1 MTLFPKYSKRVDY
14 QRDGTMVVMEQKLL
28 QQTNHLILNSDLC
41 TACGI
46 CVEACPE
53 EAIKLGLVGAV
64 RRKAVDYA
72 APIDVDEVKCSYC
85 GVCVI
90 LCPFSALNLKVDG
103 VDRLPIVEKEGFPQ
117 YDQVSKVDDEKCI
130 KCLICEEICPRD
142 AVKREAELYEGVS
155 KEGKEKQLAIKTKT
169 TFKVDMEKCTAC
181 GICGY
186 LCPAITVKRK
196 PYTAETGKVE
206 AVSDPK
212 TGLPWD
218 ETKCDACKVCVEAC
232 PEECITV
239 EREVVSDKIEGKVNI
254 NEDLCCTCTWCSK
267 NCPTEAITVEKLFD
281 GEIEFFQEKCPSG
294 CSTCVEVCPC
304 NAIYLPTPPPAA
316 DLHLKQEAKI
326 AVNKDFCM
334 FCGACVNAC
343 PGEDIIVL
351 KRNSMRLK
359 GMPKETSLINK
370 IQDKL
375 FTKRTSKVKEEVPPG
390 HVAIKMMEKA

>member
-1 MTLFPKYSKRVDY
+1 MNTLYPKFSKKVEY
-14 QRDGTMVVMEQKLL
+14 QRDGTKVIMEQKLL
-28 QQTNHLILNSDLC
+28 QQKNQLILNVDLC

-46 CVEACPE
+46 CVDACPE

-64 RRKAVDYA
+64 RRGAIDYA

-85 GVCVI
+85 GVCPTI
-90 LCPFSALNLKVDG
+90 CPFSALTLMVDG
-103 VDRLPIVEKEGFPQ
+103 VEKYPLLEKEGFPT
-117 YDQVSKVDDEKCI
+117 YDQVSKIDDEKCI

-142 AVKREAELYEGVS
+142 AVKRNVELYEGAS
-155 KEGKEKQLAIKTKT
+155 KEGKERQLAIKTKT
-169 TFKVDMEKCTAC
+169 TFKVDMEKCTGC

-206 AVSDPK
+206 IVSDPK

-218 ETKCDACKVCVEAC
+218 ESRCDACKVCVEAC

-239 EREVVSDKIEGKVNI
+239 EREVLSDKIEGKVEIEN
-254 NEDLCCTCTWCSK
+254 DLCCTCTWCSK
-267 NCPTEAITVEKLFD
+267 NCPTEAITVEKLFE
-281 GEIEFFQEKCPSG
+281 GEIEFFPEKCPAG

-304 NAIYLPTPPPAA
+304 NAIYLPTPPKAA
-316 DLHLKQEAKI
+316 ELRGKQEPKI
-326 AVNKDFCM
+326 AVNKEYCM

-351 KRNSMRLK
+351 KRNGIRVK
-359 GMPKETSLINK
+359 GKETDLFK
-370 IQDKL
+370 KVKEKL

-390 HVAIKMMEKA
+390 QVAIKVLEKA

>member
-1 MTLFPKYSKRVDY
+1 MTLYPKFSKKIES
-14 QRDGTMVVMEQKLL
+14 QRDGTKMIMEQKLL
-28 QQTNHLILNSDLC
+28 QQKNQLVLNIDTC
-41 TACGI
+41 TGCGI

-64 RRKAVDYA
+64 RRGAVDYA
-72 APIDVDEVKCSYC
+72 APIDVDEAKCSYC
-85 GVCVI
+85 GVCPT
-90 LCPFSALNLKVDG
+90 LCPFSALSLLVDG
-103 VDRLPIVEKEGFPQ
+103 EERYPIIEKEGFPT
-117 YDQVSKVDDEKCI
+117 YDQVSKIDDEKCI

-142 AVKREAELYEGVS
+142 AIDRKVDLYEGAS
-155 KEGKEKQLAIKTKT
+155 KEGKERQLAIKTKT
-169 TFKVDMEKCTAC
+169 TFKVDMEKCTGC

-206 AVSDPK
+206 IVSDPK

-218 ETKCDACKVCVEAC
+218 ESKCDACKVCVEAC

-239 EREVVSDKIEGKVNI
+239 EREVVSDKIEGKVDI
-254 NEDLCCTCTWCSK
+254 KEDLCCTCTWCSK

-281 GEIEFFQEKCPSG
+281 GEIEFFPEKCPAG

-304 NAIYLPTPPPAA
+304 NAIYLPTPPKAA
-316 DLHLKQEAKI
+316 ALKGVQEAKI
-326 AVNKDFCM
+326 AVNKEYCM

-351 KRNSMRLK
+351 KRNGIRVK
-359 GMPKETSLINK
+359 GKETDLFKK
-370 IQDKL
+370 IKEKL

-390 HVAIKMMEKA
+390 QVAIKVIEKA